1 MSSLKTRPNITSVS
15 EFLDKVTPESKKF
28 DGHKLVDIFNE
39 VTGMPPIL
47 WGPSII
53 GYGTYSYSY
62 SSGKTM
68 EWFPVGFSPRK
79 QAISIHLMIS
89 HEELEEELGQLGKHK
104 LGKGCIYINKLA
116 DIDEQVLRKMI
127 SKAFKKHLP

>member
-1 MSSLKTRPNITSVS
+1 
-15 EFLDKVTPESKKF
+15 
-28 DGHKLVDIFNE
+28 
-39 VTGMPPIL
+39 MPPIL